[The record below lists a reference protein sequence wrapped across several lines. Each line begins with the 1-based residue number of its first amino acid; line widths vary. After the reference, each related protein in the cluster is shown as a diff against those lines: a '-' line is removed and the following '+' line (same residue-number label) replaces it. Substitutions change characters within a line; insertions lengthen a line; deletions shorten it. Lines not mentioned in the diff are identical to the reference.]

1 MRLVLPFLLK
11 LFAKKVQK
19 KMADQMNQQQ
29 DRPGGFRQEGDVYVK
44 PPVHKKEKSIKNFE
58 GGEYIDFEEV
68 DEK

>member
-1 MRLVLPFLLK
+1 
-11 LFAKKVQK
+11 
-19 KMADQMNQQQ
+19 MADQMNQQQ
-29 DRPGGFRQEGDVYVK
+29 GRSSGFQQEGNVYVK